1 MPNCIQDCT
10 EDIIDYID
18 NAIFITDY
26 SLTAQCSRNGRTYPF
41 DYAVSEEN
49 GTKVNALTC
58 DNIGKI
64 FDIAMSQP
72 MTARYRER
80 NFAYIFNFNTTRINS
95 YKAIYRI
102 INMVSNLNHIVR
114 RIFKKHCMSELKCFS
129 AFNGMVNEKYSC
141 TNDYYL
147 STDLIRKLFREMCI
161 KFGFT

>member
-1 MPNCIQDCT
+1 MPNCIQECT

-18 NAIFITDY
+18 NVLFITDY

-49 GTKVNALTC
+49 LTKVNALTC
-58 DNIGKI
+58 DNIAEI
-64 FDIAMSQP
+64 FDLALSQP
-72 MTARYRER
+72 LSAQYRDR

-129 AFNGMVNEKYSC
+129 SFNGMVNDKYSC
-141 TNDYYL
+141 TNDYHL
-147 STDLIRKLFREMCI
+147 ATDLIRKLFKEMCN
-161 KFGFT
+161 KLWCA

>member
-1 MPNCIQDCT
+1 MPNCIQECT

-18 NAIFITDY
+18 NVLFITDY

-58 DNIGKI
+58 DNIAKI
-64 FDIAMSQP
+64 FDIVLSQP
-72 MTARYRER
+72 MSARYRER
-80 NFAYIFNFNTTRINS
+80 NFGYTFNFNTTRINS

-102 INMVSNLNHIVR
+102 INMVSNLNHKVR
-114 RIFKKHCMSELKCFS
+114 ATFKKHCMSELKCFS
-129 AFNGMVNEKYSC
+129 AFNGMVYNDYRC
-141 TNDYYL
+141 TNDYHL
-147 STDLIRKLFREMCI
+147 ATDLIRKLFREMCI